1 MPQLSPVEGV
11 VNVTVAVHNPASVL
25 AETDAAQV
33 ILGASASVTVTIC
46 EHVFVLPFTSVTVQ
60 ITVVVPNA

>member
-1 MPQLSPVEGV
+1 MSPVVGAV
-11 VNVTVAVHNPASVL
+11 KVTVAVHKPASVL
-25 AETDAAQV
+25 AETDDAQV
-33 ILGASASVTVTIC
+33 IIGASASVTVTIC